1 MPRCM
6 DHIQPSFNHGLC
18 CWRKCSLIFSSPD
31 SDMTAVTYLSRAQTS
46 GAARLVLK
54 FLTTISA
61 DPQGRWL
68 MATMT
73 SSIVEA

>member
-1 MPRCM
+1 
-6 DHIQPSFNHGLC
+6 
-18 CWRKCSLIFSSPD
+18 
-31 SDMTAVTYLSRAQTS
+31 MTAVTYLSRAQTS